1 MFVISLTVIVKVK
14 GSRVNYYG
22 QKKKEKSVCLR
33 ASILLLE
40 QRVGL
45 LPSEEHRSESYY
57 TSDSSEE
64 TVSKSRFANYVTA
77 NIHLNFIIPLSQ
89 RNELVCTVLVNR
101 PTSFSFSNILFIN
114 KKNEEL
120 LKFSSNL

>member
-1 MFVISLTVIVKVK
+1 VIVKVK
-14 GSRVNYYG
+14 GNRINYYG

-45 LPSEEHRSESYY
+45 LPSEEHLSESYY

-64 TVSKSRFANYVTA
+64 TVSKSRFANSVTA

-101 PTSFSFSNILFIN
+101 PMSFPFSNILFIN